1 MISTVNTPTEW
12 RKVRFNVL
20 ERIER
25 LPSLN
30 SVVVEFLTL
39 AGAEFFTAKD
49 FEAILSKDQALVAR
63 LLKIANCG
71 LYGRTRTVASIPEAV
86 VMIGLE
92 NLKKIVYT
100 VSAEGLTKGGLT
112 HYDYHESQG
121 FWHHAM
127 GVASASRIIADAS
140 PVCRLH
146 GEEGF
151 VAGLLHD
158 VGKLV
163 IDDFLDLPPGRK
175 VTRQEEQDAIGM
187 DHAELAEY
195 ILIQWNLPENIT
207 STVRYHHDY
216 ENAGEWAS
224 AAAALSMAQG
234 ICGHWGI
241 GRQVP
246 VDLSAEIP
254 VSPFLDVLDTLRIET
269 ANWEQIVWDVRQNL
283 VKMEEIF
290 GEA

>member
-1 MISTVNTPTEW
+1 MISTVSTTSDW
-12 RKVRFNVL
+12 RKVRFKVL

-49 FEAILSKDQALVAR
+49 FEAILSKDQALVGR

-86 VMIGLE
+86 VLIGLE

-100 VSAEGLTKGGLT
+100 VSTEGLTRNGLR
-112 HYDYHESQG
+112 HYDYHEGQG

-127 GVASASRIIADAS
+127 GVASASRIITDAS
-140 PVCRLH
+140 PACRLH

-163 IDDFLDLPPGRK
+163 IDDFLDMEPGRR
-175 VTRQEEQDAIGM
+175 VTRVEEKEAIGM

-207 STVRYHHDY
+207 STVRYHHEY
-216 ENAGEWAS
+216 EVAGEWSS
-224 AAAALSMAQG
+224 AAAALSLAQG

-241 GRQVP
+241 GREVP
-246 VDLSAEIP
+246 VDLSKEIP
-254 VSPFLDVLDTLRIET
+254 VSPYLDVLEVLRINLD
-269 ANWEQIVWDVRQNL
+269 NWEQMVWDVRQHL

-290 GEA
+290 TAS